1 MGSNTECYQG
11 IFYQPWKQASH
22 PFGIT
27 RDCCH
32 WACLASPHLLS
43 LLLDCISCSQKQFV
57 ALSKTVSVH
66 PREDSLFI
74 SWSSLMEVY
83 FPWLPATISMGNQES
98 IPQII
103 TLKTSLVPWLLLKE
117 YTFIHP
123 PNTDTITKKGY
134 VPRTKLSFLSNLS
147 LEFSRSIV
155 LNSPYQSA
163 GTLKNSPFAYIM
175 DYMTLPWW
183 FWW

>member
-1 MGSNTECYQG
+1 MGSNTECSQG
-11 IFYQPWKQASH
+11 IFYQPWKQTSH

-32 WACLASPHLLS
+32 WARLASPHLLS
-43 LLLDCISCSQKQFV
+43 LFFDCISCSQKQCV

-66 PREDSLFI
+66 PREDSLVT
-74 SWSSLMEVY
+74 SCSSLREVY
-83 FPWLPATISMGNQES
+83 FPWLPATISIGNQES

-117 YTFIHP
+117 YMFIHL

-134 VPRTKLSFLSNLS
+134 VPGTKLSFLSNLS
-147 LEFSRSIV
+147 LEFPRSIV